1 MPSCCVNSLGGKVLL
16 MDATPREVNDY
27 IKRHCR
33 EYYEISPGF
42 IFKDI
47 RVLLKEPMLVGLQVK
62 RGKILLPFTK
72 RCPNLG
78 TILYEIAADEDDLNY
93 IRSTLKSARD
103 EEGLPGSTST
113 PTTEVGERIR

>member
-1 MPSCCVNSLGGKVLL
+1 
-16 MDATPREVNDY
+16 
-27 IKRHCR
+27 
-33 EYYEISPGF
+33 
-42 IFKDI
+42 
-47 RVLLKEPMLVGLQVK
+47 MLVGLQVK

>member
-1 MPSCCVNSLGGKVLL
+1 
-16 MDATPREVNDY
+16 MDATPKEVNDY

-42 IFKDI
+42 VFKDI

-93 IRSTLKSARD
+93 IRSTLGKVPDGENVFR
-103 EEGLPGSTST
+103 ST
-113 PTTEVGERIR
+113 